1 MIRIRHAAALAA
13 MAFTTLAIAVSPASA
28 APGDT
33 LTMCSSTLTPDGWV
47 DAQWWNS
54 GGCGSGFTPNT
65 KQIKDLR
72 GYPVGTQVNACA
84 STWPPAGWTITNT
97 YYSSG
102 CRYSAVPSF
111 NPNTWTL
118 KRTS

>member
-1 MIRIRHAAALAA
+1 MIRTRFAITLATMAVTALAVTA
-13 MAFTTLAIAVSPASA
+13 SPASA

-33 LTMCSSTLTPDGWV
+33 VNMCANALTPDGWV
-47 DAQWWNS
+47 DVQWWNS
-54 GGCGSGFTPNT
+54 AGCGSGFTPNM

-84 STWPPAGWTITNT
+84 STWPPAGWTITST

-102 CRYSAVPSF
+102 CRYSAVPSL

>member
-1 MIRIRHAAALAA
+1 MIRTRFAALAV
-13 MAFTTLAIAVSPASA
+13 MAVTATALATTPAGA

-33 LTMCSSTLTPDGWV
+33 LNVCASTLTPSGWV
-47 DAQWWNS
+47 DTQWWNS
-54 GGCGSGFTPNT
+54 GSCGPTFSPNA
-65 KQIKDLR
+65 KQMKDLN

-84 STWPPAGWTITNT
+84 STYPPAGWTITSS
-97 YYSSG
+97 YYSSS
-102 CRYSAVPSF
+102 CRYAAVPTF

>member
-1 MIRIRHAAALAA
+1 MIRTRIAVFAATAVTALAIGA
-13 MAFTTLAIAVSPASA
+13 SPASA

-33 LTMCSSTLTPDGWV
+33 LNVCGSTLTPAGWV
-47 DAQWWNS
+47 DVQWWNS
-54 GGCGSGFTPNT
+54 GGCGSGFTPNA
-65 KQIKDLR
+65 KQIKDLT

-84 STWPPAGWTITNT
+84 STWPPAGWTIVSS

-102 CRYSAVPSF
+102 CRYSAVPSL
-111 NPNTWTL
+111 NHNSWTL

>member
-1 MIRIRHAAALAA
+1 MIRTRSASALAALACA
-13 MAFTTLAIAVSPASA
+13 ALALTASPASA

-33 LTMCSSTLTPDGWV
+33 LNMCSSTLTPAGWV
-47 DAQWWNS
+47 DVQWWNS
-54 GGCGSGFTPNT
+54 SGCGTGFNPNT
-65 KQIKDLR
+65 KQIKDLT

-84 STWPPAGWTITNT
+84 STWPPAGWTITSS

-102 CRYSAVPSF
+102 CRYSSVPSF
-111 NPNTWTL
+111 SANTWTL

>member
-1 MIRIRHAAALAA
+1 MLRTRYAAALAT
-13 MAFTTLAIAVSPASA
+13 MAFTALAVTASPASA

-33 LTMCSSTLTPDGWV
+33 LTQCSSTLTPAGWV
-47 DAQWWNS
+47 DVQWWNS
-54 GGCGSGFTPNT
+54 GGCGSTFSPNT

-84 STWPPAGWTITNT
+84 STWPPAGWTIVSS

-102 CRYSAVPSF
+102 CQYSSVPSF
-111 NPNTWTL
+111 NANTWTL

>member
-1 MIRIRHAAALAA
+1 MIRTRFAALAT
-13 MAFTTLAIAVSPASA
+13 MAFTALAVAATPASA
-28 APGDT
+28 APGT
-33 LTMCSSTLTPDGWV
+33 TQNMCASALTPSGWV
-47 DAQWWNS
+47 DVQWWNS
-54 GGCGSGFTPNT
+54 AGCGSGFTPNT
-65 KQIKDLR
+65 KQVMDLN

-84 STWPPAGWTITNT
+84 STWPPAGWTIVGS

-111 NPNTWTL
+111 NANTWTL